1 MVCQLR
7 RWPGIK
13 RIARDGPLTPTT
25 QDSYRKML
33 GSLYLPGSTW
43 LHLAPA
49 GLKLAV
55 LALSSTA
62 LMWVHSPLL
71 LLLTCL
77 SVCLLVRC
85 AGASLQQVWRQLRPL
100 VWLLL
105 TLGALSVWSQGVLQA
120 LEMVLRLF
128 TLVLAALVVSMTTP
142 LTQMMQVV
150 VWLLGPFE
158 RLGWVNAE
166 KVALGFGLTLRLI
179 PELGVQW
186 QDIREAQLARGLTPS
201 PLTMGVPMLLR
212 TLRRADE
219 IAEAIDARG

>member
-1 MVCQLR
+1 M
-7 RWPGIK
+7 
-13 RIARDGPLTPTT
+13 T
-25 QDSYRKML
+25 
-33 GSLYLPGSTW
+33 GSLFIPGHTW
-43 LHLAPA
+43 LHRTSA
-49 GLKLAV
+49 GLKLLT

-62 LMWVHSPLL
+62 LMWLHSPLL
-71 LLLTCL
+71 LLLACVLVCL
-77 SVCLLVRC
+77 SVRC
-85 AGASLQQVWRQLRPL
+85 AGASLKQVWQQLRPL

-105 TLGALSVWSQGVLQA
+105 VLGGLSVWSQGVLQA
-120 LEMVLRLF
+120 LEMVLRLL
-128 TLVLAALVVSMTTP
+128 TLVLAALMVSMTTP
-142 LTQMMQVV
+142 LTQMMDVV
-150 VWLLGPFE
+150 AWLLGPFE

>member
-1 MVCQLR
+1 M
-7 RWPGIK
+7 PGN
-13 RIARDGPLTPTT
+13 
-25 QDSYRKML
+25 
-33 GSLYLPGSTW
+33 TW
-43 LHLAPA
+43 LHRAPA

-55 LALSSTA
+55 LALSSSA
-62 LMWVHSPLL
+62 LMWEPSPLL
-71 LLLTCL
+71 LLVACALVCL
-77 SVCLLVRC
+77 SVRC
-85 AGASLQQVWRQLRPL
+85 AGASLRQVWQQLRPL
-100 VWLLL
+100 VWMLLV
-105 TLGALSVWSQGVLQA
+105 LGGLSVWSQGVWQA

-150 VWLLGPFE
+150 VWLLGPLQ

-186 QDIREAQLARGLTPS
+186 QDIRVAQRARGLTRS

-219 IAEAIDARG
+219 IAEAIDARGQ

>member
-1 MVCQLR
+1 M
-7 RWPGIK
+7 PGN
-13 RIARDGPLTPTT
+13 
-25 QDSYRKML
+25 
-33 GSLYLPGSTW
+33 TW
-43 LHLAPA
+43 LQRAPA
-49 GLKLAV
+49 GFKLAV
-55 LALSSTA
+55 LALSSSA
-62 LMWVHSPLL
+62 LMWEPSPLL
-71 LLLTCL
+71 LLVACALVCL
-77 SVCLLVRC
+77 SVRC
-85 AGASLQQVWRQLRPL
+85 AGASLRQVWQQLRPL
-100 VWLLL
+100 VWMLLV
-105 TLGALSVWSQGVLQA
+105 LGGLSVWSQGVWQA

-150 VWLLGPFE
+150 VWLLGPLQ

-219 IAEAIDARG
+219 IAEAIDARSQ

>member
-1 MVCQLR
+1 M
-7 RWPGIK
+7 
-13 RIARDGPLTPTT
+13 
-25 QDSYRKML
+25 
-33 GSLYLPGSTW
+33 GSLYLPGHTW
-43 LHLAPA
+43 LHLVPA
-49 GLKLAV
+49 GPKLAV
-55 LALSSTA
+55 LAVASTA
-62 LMWVHSPLL
+62 LMWVHSPSLL
-71 LLLTCL
+71 LVACVLVCL
-77 SVCLLVRC
+77 SARC
-85 AGASLQQVWRQLRPL
+85 AGASLRQVWQQLSPL
-100 VWLLL
+100 TWMLLV
-105 TLGALSVWSQGVLQA
+105 LGGLSLWYQGLLQA

-158 RLGWVNAE
+158 RLGWVNAD

-186 QDIREAQLARGLTPS
+186 QEIREAQLARGLTPS

-212 TLRRADE
+212 TLRRAEE

>member
-1 MVCQLR
+1 M
-7 RWPGIK
+7 I
-13 RIARDGPLTPTT
+13 
-25 QDSYRKML
+25 
-33 GSLYLPGSTW
+33 GSLYLPGNTW
-43 LHLAPA
+43 LHRVRA

-55 LALSSTA
+55 LAIGSTA
-62 LMWVHSPLL
+62 LMWVHSPSLL
-71 LLLTCL
+71 LVACALVCL
-77 SVCLLVRC
+77 SVRW
-85 AGASLQQVWRQLRPL
+85 AGASLQQVWQQLRPL
-100 VWLLL
+100 VWLLFV
-105 TLGALSVWSQGVLQA
+105 LGGLSVWAHGVLQA
-120 LEMVLRLF
+120 FEMILRLL

-150 VWLLGPFE
+150 AWLLKPFQ
-158 RLGWVNAE
+158 RLGWVDAD
-166 KVALGFGLTLRLI
+166 KVALGFGLTMRLI

>member
-1 MVCQLR
+1 M
-7 RWPGIK
+7 
-13 RIARDGPLTPTT
+13 
-25 QDSYRKML
+25 M
-33 GSLYLPGSTW
+33 GSLYIPGHTR
-43 LHLAPA
+43 LHRTSA
-49 GLKLAV
+49 GFKLLI

-62 LMWVHSPLL
+62 LMWLHSPLL
-71 LLLTCL
+71 LLLVCVLVCL
-77 SVCLLVRC
+77 SVRW
-85 AGASLQQVWRQLRPL
+85 AGASLKQVWQQLCPL

-105 TLGALSVWSQGVLQA
+105 VLGGLSVWSQGVLQA

-142 LTQMMQVV
+142 LTQMMDVV
-150 VWLLGPFE
+150 VRLLGPFE

-166 KVALGFGLTLRLI
+166 KAALGFGLTLRLV
-179 PELGVQW
+179 PELSVQW

-201 PLTMGVPMLLR
+201 PLTIGVPMLLR

>member
-1 MVCQLR
+1 M
-7 RWPGIK
+7 I
-13 RIARDGPLTPTT
+13 
-25 QDSYRKML
+25 
-33 GSLYLPGSTW
+33 GSLYLPGNTW
-43 LHLAPA
+43 LHRAPA

-55 LALSSTA
+55 LAIGSTA
-62 LMWVHSPLL
+62 LMWVHSPSLL
-71 LLLTCL
+71 LVACVLVCL
-77 SVCLLVRC
+77 SVHW
-85 AGASLQQVWRQLRPL
+85 AGASVQQVWQQLRPL
-100 VWLLL
+100 VWLLFV
-105 TLGALSVWSQGVLQA
+105 LGGLSVWSHGVFQA
-120 LEMVLRLF
+120 LEMVLRLL

-150 VWLLGPFE
+150 VWLLGPFQ
-158 RLGWVNAE
+158 RLGWVDAD
-166 KVALGFGLTLRLI
+166 KVALGVGLTLRLI

>member
-1 MVCQLR
+1 M
-7 RWPGIK
+7 I
-13 RIARDGPLTPTT
+13 
-25 QDSYRKML
+25 
-33 GSLYLPGSTW
+33 GSLYLPGNTS
-43 LHLAPA
+43 LHRASA

-55 LALSSTA
+55 LAVGSTA
-62 LMWVHSPLL
+62 LMWVHSPSLL
-71 LLLTCL
+71 LVACVLVCL
-77 SVCLLVRC
+77 SVPW
-85 AGASLQQVWRQLRPL
+85 AGSSLHQVWQQLRPL
-100 VWLLL
+100 VWLLCV
-105 TLGALSVWSQGVLQA
+105 LGGLSVWSHGVLQA
-120 LEMVLRLF
+120 LEMILRLF

-150 VWLLGPFE
+150 VWLMGPFE
-158 RLGWVNAE
+158 RLGWVNAD

-219 IAEAIDARG
+219 IAEAIDARR

>member
-1 MVCQLR
+1 M
-7 RWPGIK
+7 I
-13 RIARDGPLTPTT
+13 
-25 QDSYRKML
+25 
-33 GSLYLPGSTW
+33 GSLYLPGNTW
-43 LHLAPA
+43 LHRSPA

-55 LALSSTA
+55 LAVCSTA
-62 LMWVHSPLL
+62 LMWVHSPNLL
-71 LLLTCL
+71 LVACVLVCL
-77 SVCLLVRC
+77 SVRW
-85 AGASLQQVWRQLRPL
+85 AGASVQQVWQQLRPL
-100 VWLLL
+100 MWLLFV
-105 TLGALSVWSQGVLQA
+105 LGGLSVWSHGVLQA
-120 LEMVLRLF
+120 LEMVLRLL

-150 VWLLGPFE
+150 AWLLRPFQ
-158 RLGWVNAE
+158 RLGWVDAD
-166 KVALGFGLTLRLI
+166 KVALGVGLTLRLI

>member
-1 MVCQLR
+1 M
-7 RWPGIK
+7 I
-13 RIARDGPLTPTT
+13 
-25 QDSYRKML
+25 
-33 GSLYLPGSTW
+33 GSLYLPGNTW
-43 LHLAPA
+43 LHRVRA

-55 LALSSTA
+55 LAIGSTA
-62 LMWVHSPLL
+62 LMWVHSPSLL
-71 LLLTCL
+71 LVACALVCL
-77 SVCLLVRC
+77 SVRW
-85 AGASLQQVWRQLRPL
+85 AGASLQQVWQQLRPL
-100 VWLLL
+100 VWLLFV
-105 TLGALSVWSQGVLQA
+105 LGGLSVWSHGVLQA
-120 LEMVLRLF
+120 FEMILRLL

-150 VWLLGPFE
+150 AWLLKPLQ
-158 RLGWVNAE
+158 RLGWVDAD
-166 KVALGFGLTLRLI
+166 KVALGFGLTMRLI

>member
-1 MVCQLR
+1 M
-7 RWPGIK
+7 PGN
-13 RIARDGPLTPTT
+13 
-25 QDSYRKML
+25 
-33 GSLYLPGSTW
+33 TW
-43 LHLAPA
+43 LHRAPA

-55 LALSSTA
+55 LALSISA
-62 LMWVHSPLL
+62 LMWEASPLL
-71 LLLTCL
+71 LLVACALVCL
-77 SVCLLVRC
+77 SVRC
-85 AGASLQQVWRQLRPL
+85 AGASLRQVWQQLRPL
-100 VWLLL
+100 VWMLLV
-105 TLGALSVWSQGVLQA
+105 LGGLSVWSQGALQA

-142 LTQMMQVV
+142 LTQLMQVV
-150 VWLLGPFE
+150 VWLLGPLQ
-158 RLGWVNAE
+158 RLGWVDAE

-219 IAEAIDARG
+219 IAEAIDARGQ